1 MGVFCYVQLL
11 CTSSSLLQQQ
21 QWALVNASYSS
32 SSSSPLLTSFG
43 CTHSLVASRLHLHN
57 KQQLLRR
64 SRSSRSSSS
73 SSSRMMRVCH
83 SRELGLGL
91 VAMAE
96 EEEEEHEE
104 QAEHKKN
111 VNGRV
116 ALDRLDEQIR
126 SLSTSDY
133 NPSSSSSSSPPTR
146 SISSISKLPPPGS
159 HEEDEKVTWPE
170 FSDGFF
176 VYVGIGLLLLTVINN
191 IAFRVIFGPIDK
203 PVQKVS
209 SAPRVRYRLRSRN
222 EITSLDAPPLV
233 NGP

>member
-21 QWALVNASYSS
+21 QWALVNASSSS
-32 SSSSPLLTSFG
+32 SSSSPLLTSCG

-64 SRSSRSSSS
+64 RSR

-91 VAMAE
+91 VAMA

-133 NPSSSSSSSPPTR
+133 NPSSSSSSSSSSSAPTR

-170 FSDGFF
+170 LSDGFF

-191 IAFRVIFGPIDK
+191 IAFRVIFGPVDK

-233 NGP
+233 NAP

>member
-21 QWALVNASYSS
+21 QWALVNASSS
-32 SSSSPLLTSFG
+32 SSSSPLHTSCG

-64 SRSSRSSSS
+64 RSRSS

-91 VAMAE
+91 IAMAE
-96 EEEEEHEE
+96 EEEEEEDHEE

-133 NPSSSSSSSPPTR
+133 NHSSSSSPSAPTR

-233 NGP
+233 NAP

>member
-1 MGVFCYVQLL
+1 
-11 CTSSSLLQQQ
+11 
-21 QWALVNASYSS
+21 
-32 SSSSPLLTSFG
+32 
-43 CTHSLVASRLHLHN
+43 
-57 KQQLLRR
+57 
-64 SRSSRSSSS
+64 
-73 SSSRMMRVCH
+73 
-83 SRELGLGL
+83 
-91 VAMAE
+91 MA

-133 NPSSSSSSSPPTR
+133 PSSSSSSSSSAPTR

-176 VYVGIGLLLLTVINN
+176 VYVGIGLLLLTVVNN

-209 SAPRVRYRLRSRN
+209 SAPRVRYRLRSQN

-233 NGP
+233 NAP

>member
-1 MGVFCYVQLL
+1 
-11 CTSSSLLQQQ
+11 
-21 QWALVNASYSS
+21 
-32 SSSSPLLTSFG
+32 
-43 CTHSLVASRLHLHN
+43 
-57 KQQLLRR
+57 
-64 SRSSRSSSS
+64 
-73 SSSRMMRVCH
+73 
-83 SRELGLGL
+83 
-91 VAMAE
+91 MA
-96 EEEEEHEE
+96 EEEEHEE

-126 SLSTSDY
+126 SLSTSDN
-133 NPSSSSSSSPPTR
+133 NPSSSSSSSAPTR

-159 HEEDEKVTWPE
+159 DEEVEKVTWPE

-203 PVQKVS
+203 PVQKVP
-209 SAPRVRYRLRSRN
+209 SAPRVRYRLQSRN

-233 NGP
+233 NTP

>member
-21 QWALVNASYSS
+21 QWALVNASSCS
-32 SSSSPLLTSFG
+32 SSSSPLLTSCG
-43 CTHSLVASRLHLHN
+43 CTHSHVASRLHLHN

-64 SRSSRSSSS
+64 SRSS
-73 SSSRMMRVCH
+73 SRMMRLCH

-96 EEEEEHEE
+96 EEQEEHEE

-116 ALDRLDEQIR
+116 ALDRLDEQIQ

-133 NPSSSSSSSPPTR
+133 NPSSSSSSSSAPTR

-159 HEEDEKVTWPE
+159 REEDEKVTWPE
-170 FSDGFF
+170 FSDGFL

-209 SAPRVRYRLRSRN
+209 SAPRVRYRLRSQN

-233 NGP
+233 NTP